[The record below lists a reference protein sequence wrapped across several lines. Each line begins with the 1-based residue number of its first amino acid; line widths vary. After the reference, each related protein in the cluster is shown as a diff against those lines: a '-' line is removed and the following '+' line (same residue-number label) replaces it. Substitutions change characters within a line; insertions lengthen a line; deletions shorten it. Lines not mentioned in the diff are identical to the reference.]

1 MAAIMRV
8 MESREQWLNIRTSYI
23 GGSDASAIVGMN
35 PYKTNVEL
43 WEEKRKLKKAK
54 DISNEPLVKFGTEA
68 EKHLRALFAL
78 DYPQYK
84 VDYVENNIWTNEKY
98 PFAHASLDGW
108 ITDLNDGSKGIFEA
122 KTTSILQSMQKE
134 KWKDRIPDNYY
145 IQCLHYLMVTE
156 WDFVILKA
164 RLRYEYGND
173 VSAWVKHYR
182 IDRKDV
188 IEDIEY
194 LIKEEEK
201 FSKCIKEGTRPSL
214 ILPTI

>member
-1 MAAIMRV
+1 MVRMEI
-8 MESREQWLNIRTSYI
+8 MESREQWLQRRTSFI

-43 WEEKRKLKKAK
+43 FEEKTGISKAK
-54 DISNEPLVKFGTEA
+54 DISNEALVKFGTDA

-84 VDYVENNIWTNEKY
+84 VDYVENNIWLNEDF

-108 ITDLNDGSKGIFEA
+108 LTDEDGKKGVLEI
-122 KTTSILQSMQKE
+122 KTASILQSMQKE

-145 IQCLHYLMVTE
+145 VQVVHYLMVTGF
-156 WDFVILKA
+156 DFAILKA
-164 RLRYEYGND
+164 RLRYDYGSN
-173 VSAWVKHYR
+173 VVISVKHYR
-182 IDRKDV
+182 IDRADV
-188 IEDIEY
+188 LEDIEY
-194 LIKEEEK
+194 LRSQEER
-201 FSKCIKEGTRPSL
+201 FATYLKEGKRPPL